1 MARRR
6 VAPENRIRTAQA
18 CENCKRRKQ
27 KCNGVFPC
35 ANCSKRQVQCFFVA
49 PVPATGALPDASTE
63 QRSNSKKR
71 KLDDVTGHT
80 DSPNRTG
87 ELSTTPSGVNPDQPL
102 HGAAL
107 LANLTGTTHY
117 SPDRAPRASQNI
129 SQLQHEQQQL
139 NRDSLLNMNTAVSAQ
154 ADQAASDEASD
165 ETDEAELQ
173 GMSRMLDDGKGRMLY
188 IGDSAPLSYLQTI
201 RQLVGSVMGTSMFTV
216 DPHRH
221 NILEASM
228 QAQPL
233 TFQYAITLPDR
244 EAALYLVDSFFT
256 NTKGMLHLF
265 DEQVFKQRVERT
277 YQNPLAADQSW
288 MCILYLVFAV
298 GLQLRCVPAQP
309 SPKEAAILKRLLSDN
324 VDRSEMFF
332 LGARHLKD
340 SASGIEDGDFASIQA
355 LLLMTLYML
364 SVGKRNTAWAYIGMA
379 VRLAYALGLHRA
391 ETQRVYDET
400 NKHSIVLLWRSLYI
414 MDRFLASCLG
424 RPTSI
429 QDEEISEELFPH
441 KDRFTTLSPGAVDSF
456 EFEALY
462 SSVQAAQIHG
472 NILHQIYR
480 SRKVSLKIARNVA
493 VQIHEWTQS
502 LPEILQW
509 RPTPMP
515 DDNPGKAIGQLHVW
529 MTYFH
534 TIILLTRPF
543 LLLHVKKIIAQ
554 ERRRPNPP
562 PSHKSPDASETV
574 ASSPSE
580 IRVAENPELKKYSAA
595 CVRSATHMIRAVQTI
610 RVKGCLPRRNPFII
624 NWMFIA
630 ALIVLTNSFFN
641 VYENPENDSIAQMAI
656 YLHQHFAESD
666 LLAARYLHI
675 LKSFQKTIA
684 DRRSMNGL
692 LETTNKPYPMKDPI
706 EDLFSGKA
714 HLSQRRG
721 HTNSGNT
728 ATTMPPPDL
737 ATQPAQ
743 LPVSWDWPPSATFLP
758 QVNNAAGDSTLPNM
772 VTTAGLDLSSIPGL
786 SGDRH
791 NQFGD
796 NVEGLVFPG
805 AEELLGPDPG
815 PVLEEVIHF
824 DMLWPLNQD
833 TGFYSGNIPMYGMD
847 SYL

>member
-6 VAPENRIRTAQA
+6 VAPENRVRAAQA
-18 CENCKRRKQ
+18 CENCKKRKQ
-27 KCNGVFPC
+27 KCNGTFPC
-35 ANCSKRQVQCFFVA
+35 ANCSKRQVQCFFA
-49 PVPATGALPDASTE
+49 GSVPATGSFPAVSSTAIE
-63 QRSNSKKR
+63 QRSNGQKR
-71 KLDDVTGHT
+71 KFSDLVANMDAT
-80 DSPNRTG
+80 NRSEEPTR
-87 ELSTTPSGVNPDQPL
+87 TADDQPYQ
-102 HGAAL
+102 GSAFPANVNDAAYH
-107 LANLTGTTHY
+107 TT
-117 SPDRAPRASQNI
+117 DRTVSV
-129 SQLQHEQQQL
+129 SHHEQQHR
-139 NRDSLLNMNTAVSAQ
+139 NRDSLLVRNIPTTSSDQVE
-154 ADQAASDEASD
+154 QAAHDEISD

-201 RQLVGSVMGTSMFTV
+201 RQLVGSVIGTSMFTV
-216 DPHRH
+216 DPRRH

-228 QAQPL
+228 QAQS
-233 TFQYAITLPDR
+233 TGFQYAFTLPDR
-244 EAALYLVDSFFT
+244 EAALYLVDSFFIS
-256 NTKGMLHLF
+256 TKGMVHLF
-265 DEQVFKQRVERT
+265 NEQVFKQRVERT
-277 YQNPLAADQSW
+277 FQNPLAADQSW

-298 GLQLRCVPAQP
+298 GLQLRCVTPRP
-309 SPKEAAILKRLLSDN
+309 SPKEAAILKRLLSPD

-332 LGARHLKD
+332 LCARHLKD

-391 ETQRVYDET
+391 ETQRAYDERERQ
-400 NKHSIVLLWRSLYI
+400 SMSLPRVLLWRSLYV

-424 RPTSI
+424 RPTAI
-429 QDEEISEELFPH
+429 QDEEISEELVPH
-441 KDRFTTLSPGAVDSF
+441 RERFRDLSPGSVENF
-456 EFEALY
+456 EFEALFA
-462 SSVQAAQIHG
+462 SVQAAQING
-472 NILHQIYR
+472 SILHQIYR
-480 SRKVSLKIARNVA
+480 SRKVSLKIARQIA

-515 DDNPGKAIGQLHVW
+515 HDDTGKAMGQLHIW
-529 MTYFH
+529 MTYFS

-543 LLLHVKKIIAQ
+543 LLLHVKKVIAQ

-562 PSHKSPDASETV
+562 HAHKSPDSSEAV
-574 ASSPSE
+574 ASSPGE

-656 YLHQHFAESD
+656 YLHQHFAEFD

-692 LETTNKPYPMKDPI
+692 LQTNGRNYTLKDPI
-706 EDLFSGKA
+706 EDLFSGKG
-714 HLSQRRG
+714 LPSQRRG
-721 HTNSGNT
+721 HSNNE
-728 ATTMPPPDL
+728 TTMLSTDQASNLAPP
-737 ATQPAQ
+737 TQP
-743 LPVSWDWPPSATFLP
+743 PVSWEWPATTTSLP
-758 QVNNAAGDSTLPNM
+758 RVTSTSTTGGIDLNSVPN
-772 VTTAGLDLSSIPGL
+772 GI
-786 SGDRH
+786 SGDGS
-791 NQFGD
+791 NGFGD

-833 TGFYSGNIPMYGMD
+833 TGLYSGNIPMYGMD